1 MAKKRIDAAVP
12 ESQSL
17 LRVTKQA
24 EGVIPILA
32 QPSPDL
38 QQNIR
43 ELAYRLYEE
52 RGREDGRAEEDW
64 IQAESIIFNRKEKLA
79 A

>member
-24 EGVIPILA
+24 EGVIPLLA

-64 IQAESIIFNRKEKLA
+64 IQAESIMFNRKEKLA

>member
-24 EGVIPILA
+24 EGVIPLLA

>member
-24 EGVIPILA
+24 EGVIPLLA

-64 IQAESIIFNRKEKLA
+64 IQA
-79 A
+79 

>member
-1 MAKKRIDAAVP
+1 MAKKRINAAVP

-24 EGVIPILA
+24 EGVIPLLA

-64 IQAESIIFNRKEKLA
+64 IQAESIMFNRKEKLA

>member
-64 IQAESIIFNRKEKLA
+64 IQAESIMFNRKEKLA

>member
-24 EGVIPILA
+24 EGVIPLLA

-64 IQAESIIFNRKEKLA
+64 IRAESIMFNRKEKLA